1 MPEGIADWWRWLAY
15 AVLVATVAFLSARIG
30 DWRRRRAEVRKLGP
44 SFAAQ
49 AERARTEPS
58 HAERTAPIVVQDKV
72 NHLPS
77 LRLPMIGLAGG
88 TLIMIG
94 AGPLPQ
100 IDARWSMLTVVQM
113 GAGFLAISC
122 ASRIGAIVDRW
133 LKGLR
138 QEIALIPYGGKANV
152 MRDLTQ

>member
-1 MPEGIADWWRWLAY
+1 
-15 AVLVATVAFLSARIG
+15 
-30 DWRRRRAEVRKLGP
+30 
-44 SFAAQ
+44 
-49 AERARTEPS
+49 
-58 HAERTAPIVVQDKV
+58 
-72 NHLPS
+72 
-77 LRLPMIGLAGG
+77 
-88 TLIMIG
+88 
-94 AGPLPQ
+94 
-100 IDARWSMLTVVQM
+100 MLTVVQM